1 MTTILNAIAAELNVP
16 AEFIANVRTI
26 DLMVICTVN
35 GREYW
40 SKLTATGKHKKN
52 SVRLGCC

>member
-16 AEFIANVRTI
+16 AESIANVRTI
-26 DLMVICTVN
+26 DFMVICTVN

-40 SKLTATGKHKKN
+40 SKLTTTGKHKKN